1 MKVTADSNVLLRII
15 LEDDV
20 RQAKAAQALVLQAEA
35 VIVSP
40 ASLCEVVWVLSRA
53 YRRENAEIHHA
64 VRLLLNVGNIVT
76 DRQAAEAGLA
86 VLQAGGDFAD
96 GVIAQSGEALGAAS
110 FASFDRDAVKVLK
123 QLGKQ
128 AFVPV

>member
-20 RQAKAAQALVLQAEA
+20 RQAKAAQALVRQAEA

-53 YRRENAEIHHA
+53 YRRENAEIYA
-64 VRLLLNVGNIVT
+64 ALRLLLSVGNVIT
-76 DRQAAEAGLA
+76 DRQAVEAGLA

-96 GVIAQSGEALGAAS
+96 GVLEHAGEALGAAS

>member
-20 RQAKAAQALVLQAEA
+20 RQAKAAQALVRKAEA

-53 YRRENAEIHHA
+53 YRRENAEIYA
-64 VRLLLNVGNIVT
+64 ALRLLLSVGNVIT
-76 DRQAAEAGLA
+76 DRQTVEAGLA

-96 GVIAQSGEALGAAS
+96 GVLEHAGETLGAAS

>member
-1 MKVTADSNVLLRII
+1 M
-15 LEDDV
+15 
-20 RQAKAAQALVLQAEA
+20 RQAKAAQALVRQAEA

-64 VRLLLNVGNIVT
+64 LRLLLNVGNIVT
-76 DRQAAEAGLA
+76 DRQAVEAGLA

-96 GVIAQSGEALGAAS
+96 GVIAQSGEALGGAS